1 MKNLLEDKK
10 NKITELESVLNV
22 ANLRFESE
30 LKKSSILIKD
40 NQNLKEAITK
50 LENQLDV
57 FQQHITEKDKELDA
71 LEYRNK
77 ELEVELST
85 F

>member
-50 LENQLDV
+50 LEMQLDV

>member
-1 MKNLLEDKK
+1 MKNLIEDKK

-50 LENQLDV
+50 LERQLDV
-57 FQQHITEKDKELDA
+57 FQ
-71 LEYRNK
+71 
-77 ELEVELST
+77 
-85 F
+85 

>member
-10 NKITELESVLNV
+10 NKVTELESVLNV

-50 LENQLDV
+50 LEMQLDV

>member
-50 LENQLDV
+50 LERQLDV